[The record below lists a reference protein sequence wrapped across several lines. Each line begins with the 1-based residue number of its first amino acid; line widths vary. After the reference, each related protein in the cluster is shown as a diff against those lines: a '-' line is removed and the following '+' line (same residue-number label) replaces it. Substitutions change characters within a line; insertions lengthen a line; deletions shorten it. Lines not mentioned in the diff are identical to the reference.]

1 MSRYLCFLAAA
12 LVLAMPCA
20 AQTGAPLKETPG
32 AFARSGYKT
41 VAGAL
46 AGLKARP
53 GAIVAV
59 TQPDGWTVITL
70 PEPEYELW
78 SFTPPGHYAHPA
90 AVRRAIKQ
98 ANGRVY
104 VEMTAL
110 CEADKAS
117 CDRLVREFQQLN
129 QKMRE
134 DIQRSIGQV
143 GGG

>member
-1 MSRYLCFLAAA
+1 MRRYLCLLAAA
-12 LVLAMPCA
+12 LALAKPCW
-20 AQTGAPLKETPG
+20 AQTDAPLKESPG
-32 AFARSGYKT
+32 AFAKSGYRT
-41 VAGAL
+41 VAEAL

-53 GAIVAV
+53 GAIVQV

-78 SFTPPGHYAHPA
+78 SFTPPGHYAYPA

-98 ANGRVY
+98 ADGRVY
-104 VEMTAL
+104 VEMSAL
-110 CEADKAS
+110 CEADKAP

-134 DIQRSIGQV
+134 DIQRSTGQV
-143 GGG
+143 GGR